1 MEQIYQSIW
10 NDSGQVIGDNAV
22 MVHVRNLRK
31 KIEKD
36 SKIQSILRRLGE
48 KGIMWINRFLEKVG
62 LPKWSLVIT
71 GYVVISLLLSF
82 ISYVILEE
90 SLYSLT
96 SKVVNQSPSYADE
109 MDRINRD
116 IQAYITNYQLSLENA
131 KQLEEWH
138 RAHDDLL
145 ILIYQGDELYYDSS
159 LISYGYQ
166 ESDIMYIPKLMH
178 SNLVT
183 GRLG

>member
-1 MEQIYQSIW
+1 
-10 NDSGQVIGDNAV
+10 
-22 MVHVRNLRK
+22 
-31 KIEKD
+31 
-36 SKIQSILRRLGE
+36 
-48 KGIMWINRFLEKVG
+48 MWINRFLEKVG

-116 IQAYITNYQLSLENA
+116 IKAYITNHQLSL
-131 KQLEEWH
+131 
-138 RAHDDLL
+138 
-145 ILIYQGDELYYDSS
+145 
-159 LISYGYQ
+159 
-166 ESDIMYIPKLMH
+166 
-178 SNLVT
+178 
-183 GRLG
+183 